1 MENKIGKRIREL
13 RYVRNLTQEELAQ
26 NLNITAQSV
35 SKWENGIGMPD
46 ISQVVPIAHFF
57 GVSTDYLFGIE
68 GNVITDEITLIIDN
82 ATAKSSY
89 REEYAVLKEALE
101 RYPGDVRLLCELL
114 SCGKCLISDAEELT
128 EQERVTVFEESERAG
143 KLILS
148 YSKDIFILNETVK
161 WLIKLYCE
169 VGETQKTVL
178 LSDMLPELIGFNKN
192 AALALV
198 YECSHKYEKSAEH
211 YSANINMLGRELVHS
226 IILYCNMY
234 AHINDNKKAVE
245 QYTTAMSI
253 IQNFMSN
260 GLFFCDELL
269 QDYLNKCINYCSR
282 SIEHLKNNS

>member
-1 MENKIGKRIREL
+1 MENKIGRRIREL
-13 RYVRNLTQEELAQ
+13 RHVRNLTQEELAQ

-68 GNVITDEITLIIDN
+68 GNVITDEVTLIIDN

-101 RYPGDVRLLCELL
+101 RYLGDVRLLCELL
-114 SCGKCLISDAEELT
+114 SCGKCLISDGEVLT

-148 YSKDIFILNETVK
+148 YSKDIAILNETVK

-169 VGETQKTVL
+169 VGETQKAVL

-192 AALALV
+192 AAFALV
-198 YECSHKYEKSAEH
+198 YERSLKYEKSAEH
-211 YSANINMLGRELVHS
+211 YLANINMLGRELIHS

-234 AHINDNKKAVE
+234 AHINDNKKLWS
-245 QYTTAMSI
+245 SI
-253 IQNFMSN
+253 QRQC
-260 GLFFCDELL
+260 L
-269 QDYLNKCINYCSR
+269 
-282 SIEHLKNNS
+282 